1 MSKDNQPIIS
11 FSNILIAF
19 LVVVAGIVVYLWFS
33 SSNNEQKEDLEQD
46 ILSLEEDVQYYVTA
60 KEEYTPSEVNKG
72 IAEDNINIKEKFDQ
86 KKDDI
91 KKGVT
96 QVYDETKT
104 EEDYNK
110 LADAI
115 SPVLGEQFAN
125 KLVELD
131 KPIVNESGGATFP
144 YDKLN
149 DLKIAFGE
157 YDIVTHTAEVFV
169 LVDYQSQEI
178 GANNPGVEREDRTA
192 VITGKDFFILDYN
205 LADDSLRLVDHQQ
218 SLQSEVEE
226 SDESN

>member
-1 MSKDNQPIIS
+1 MSKNSNQPIIN
-11 FSNILIAF
+11 FGNVLIAF
-19 LVVVAGIVVYLWFS
+19 LVVVAGIVLFLWVS
-33 SSNNEQKEDLEQD
+33 SSNNEKKGDLEKD

-60 KEEYTPSEVNKG
+60 KEEYTPSEVNRS

-86 KKDDI
+86 KKDEI
-91 KKGVT
+91 QKGVT
-96 QVYDETKT
+96 QVYDKTKT
-104 EEDYNK
+104 EEDYKN

-125 KLVELD
+125 KLIELD
-131 KPIVNESGGATFP
+131 EPVVNESGGATFP

-157 YDIVTHTAEVFV
+157 YDIVNHTAEIFV
-169 LVDYQSQEI
+169 LVDYQSPEI

-205 LADDSLRLVDHQQ
+205 LADDSLQLVDHQQ
-218 SLQSEVEE
+218 SMQSEVET
-226 SDESN
+226 DESN